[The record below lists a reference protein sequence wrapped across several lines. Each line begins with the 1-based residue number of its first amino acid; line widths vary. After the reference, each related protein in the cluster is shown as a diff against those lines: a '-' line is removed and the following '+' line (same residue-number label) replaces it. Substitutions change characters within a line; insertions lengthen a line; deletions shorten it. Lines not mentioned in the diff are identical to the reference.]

1 MAFLATAEKADGS
14 GPETLGVVRTITDLH
29 NDKTEYAIL
38 VRSDVK
44 GQRLGWKLMDK
55 IIRYTR
61 SRGTKRIVGLVL
73 ADNRKMLDLVHR
85 IGFKSRRVPD
95 DDLMEVEL
103 DLREPAS
110 AA

>member
-1 MAFLATAEKADGS
+1 
-14 GPETLGVVRTITDLH
+14 
-29 NDKTEYAIL
+29 
-38 VRSDVK
+38 
-44 GQRLGWKLMDK
+44 MDK
-55 IIRYTR
+55 IVRYCR

-85 IGFKSRRVPD
+85 IGFKSRKVPD

-103 DLREPAS
+103 DLREAAS